1 MNYAVDVEVYG
12 GNKKMA
18 KDIEPKLKLISDYLK
33 INKKETFVIPEYQ
46 RGYSWDIVQCDK
58 LWQDVEDFIDL
69 GLDDPYFFGTIIV
82 DCSEADKSDSF
93 NLIDGQQ
100 RSTTFL
106 LLLKAL
112 QLRLGNVIANFKKD
126 KDSERLLKV
135 LESNRDKTLKIL
147 FKADEEKVYEILDNW
162 SEVKNIRILENKSIN
177 ELYKNELQTIIS
189 SETFEEAE
197 KQVYKNSRKQK
208 DNKYTNHFRNFKF
221 FYEKL
226 GLYSETKLKTF
237 AQTFLEKCQVIEIRS
252 WQIEQAITMFNSLNS
267 TGMPLSDANII
278 SAQMYSN
285 AGNQKYEFNKLWETI
300 TRLSTELS
308 SHGIIDIDAVLQQF
322 MYISRSLSKEYIKNG
337 YPDVTTPGLRNYYTI
352 INKDILKDPLV
363 LCSNLSRITQI
374 WDLIREYP
382 LVKLLLKF
390 NENIKL
396 YLISYLYRYNLEDIT
411 KEKVFD
417 VGECLLRL
425 FTLLELVDAGYS
437 STNFKTFL
445 FGENIK
451 FVDKNVSC
459 DEIKKD
465 FDLHIEKNWNEED
478 INQRV
483 YGYEKNPLVF
493 LNEYLYA
500 KEKKIDFDFSETVNI
515 EHIMPA
521 SGHNIDV
528 IRVDAGIESQEEFTQ
543 IVNKLGNK
551 ILLEE
556 NINKSIGNEWFKTKK
571 QRSITDKAGYKD
583 SRYNIAKSLIDY
595 KTDVWTQNDIN
606 KATEKIANRI
616 VKFIFGK

>member
-1 MNYAVDVEVYG
+1 
-12 GNKKMA
+12 MA

-285 AGNQKYEFNKLWETI
+285 AGNQKDEFNKLWETI

>member
-1 MNYAVDVEVYG
+1 M
-12 GNKKMA
+12 
-18 KDIEPKLKLISDYLK
+18 
-33 INKKETFVIPEYQ
+33 
-46 RGYSWDIVQCDK
+46 
-58 LWQDVEDFIDL
+58 
-69 GLDDPYFFGTIIV
+69 
-82 DCSEADKSDSF
+82 
-93 NLIDGQQ
+93 
-100 RSTTFL
+100 
-106 LLLKAL
+106 
-112 QLRLGNVIANFKKD
+112 
-126 KDSERLLKV
+126 
-135 LESNRDKTLKIL
+135 
-147 FKADEEKVYEILDNW
+147 
-162 SEVKNIRILENKSIN
+162 
-177 ELYKNELQTIIS
+177 
-189 SETFEEAE
+189 
-197 KQVYKNSRKQK
+197 
-208 DNKYTNHFRNFKF
+208 
-221 FYEKL
+221 
-226 GLYSETKLKTF
+226 
-237 AQTFLEKCQVIEIRS
+237 
-252 WQIEQAITMFNSLNS
+252 
-267 TGMPLSDANII
+267 
-278 SAQMYSN
+278 
-285 AGNQKYEFNKLWETI
+285 
-300 TRLSTELS
+300 
-308 SHGIIDIDAVLQQF
+308 
-322 MYISRSLSKEYIKNG
+322 
-337 YPDVTTPGLRNYYTI
+337 
-352 INKDILKDPLV
+352 
-363 LCSNLSRITQI
+363 
-374 WDLIREYP
+374 
-382 LVKLLLKF
+382 LKF

-528 IRVDAGIESQEEFTQ
+528 IRADAGIESQEEFTQ